1 MNTPNH
7 GKNSTSS
14 DDSREGRSTDTRQK
28 LLDTARELIW
38 KNNYDTVGIAEICK
52 NAGVTKGAFYH
63 HFTSKADL
71 FLTVCASQC
80 EEVKQKMDDML
91 SSRFTPLEQLENIM
105 THLLDKQRCDGV
117 VEIRGC
123 PLFTAGSQGS
133 CEDQGIRDT
142 AREMSGLSINHYT
155 RLVSNLASG
164 KYLNHEP
171 NAEQTGRLI
180 HQFIEGLWLH
190 GRMHQD
196 LDQLG
201 IDLREGL
208 YRVLDLKQRYR
219 VSEPNHPPRLT
230 AVK

>member
-1 MNTPNH
+1 MSTAIT
-7 GKNSTSS
+7 GKDTK
-14 DDSREGRSTDTRQK
+14 DSKQTDTKQK
-28 LLDTARELIW
+28 LLETASELIW

-80 EEVKQKMDDML
+80 EDVTRKMDDML
-91 SSRFTPLEQLENIM
+91 SPRFTPLEQLENVM
-105 THLLDKQRCDGV
+105 THLLDKQCCDGV

-142 AREMSGLSINHYT
+142 ARDMSTLSINHYT
-155 RLVSNLASG
+155 RLVSNLAQG
-164 KYLNHEP
+164 KYLNP
-171 NAEQTGRLI
+171 IPDAEQTGRLI

-196 LDQLG
+196 LDQLS

-208 YRVLDLKQRYR
+208 YRVLDVKQRYR
-219 VSEPNHPPRLT
+219 VSHSTPKL
-230 AVK
+230 ASVQ

>member
-1 MNTPNH
+1 MTTPAIE
-7 GKNSTSS
+7 K
-14 DDSREGRSTDTRQK
+14 DVKDSKQPDTKQK
-28 LLDTARELIW
+28 LLDTASELIW

-80 EEVKQKMDDML
+80 EDVTRKMDDML
-91 SSRFTPLEQLENIM
+91 SSRFTPLEQLENVM
-105 THLLDKQRCDGV
+105 AHLLEKQCCDGV

-142 AREMSGLSINHYT
+142 ARDMSTLSINHYT
-155 RLVSNLASG
+155 RLVGNLAAG
-164 KYLNHEP
+164 KYLNHIP
-171 NAEQTGRLI
+171 DAEQTGRLI

-196 LDQLG
+196 LEQLS

-208 YRVLDLKQRYR
+208 YRVLDVKQRYR
-219 VSEPNHPPRLT
+219 VSSAGHDTPKLASVR
-230 AVK
+230 